1 MSGVEHFDPQMF
13 SEYLTAEGDGPIN
26 ELARLHLPLLLVP
39 LAQVP
44 GNNKRLPMFF
54 LHKLLLNRIYSPILP
69 PLKNQ
74 ERKDGRLTGTNSYR
88 GLFPW
93 SKDTCAVEE

>member
-44 GNNKRLPMFF
+44 GNNKRLPMIFF
-54 LHKLLLNRIYSPILP
+54 AYTTIEKNIFPDSPTS
-69 PLKNQ
+69 Q
-74 ERKDGRLTGTNSYR
+74 E
-88 GLFPW
+88 P
-93 SKDTCAVEE
+93 

>member
-44 GNNKRLPMFF
+44 GNYKRLPMIFF
-54 LHKLLLNRIYSPILP
+54 CINY
-69 PLKNQ
+69 
-74 ERKDGRLTGTNSYR
+74 Y
-88 GLFPW
+88 
-93 SKDTCAVEE
+93 